1 MKAGE
6 IKTWLDQGIVLLL
19 EKCKVEA
26 DSIAIGESNEDNE
39 TEEGWAIYLLETG
52 EILTVHT
59 ETLTDVERLSFEKVS
74 KTPIST
80 ADSIDHIRVPNKIV

>member
-1 MKAGE
+1 MRAGE

-59 ETLTDVERLSFEKVS
+59 ETLAGAEYLSFEKVS
-74 KTPIST
+74 KATVQW
-80 ADSIDHIRVPNKIV
+80 ADSIDHTRVPNKIV